1 MPQAELSI
9 PSAILDEYAVLSLE
23 DLSRVCAVEAQ
34 RILDLVEEGIL
45 NARPAGMGWHFS
57 GTSVRRARL
66 ALRLQHDLEI
76 NLAGVALALQ
86 LLDDIDEL
94 RRELRRRG

>member
-1 MPQAELSI
+1 MQADLSI

-23 DLSRVCAVEAQ
+23 ELSRICAVEAQ

-45 NARPAGMGWHFS
+45 NARPAGFGWQFS

-66 ALRLQHDLEI
+66 ALRLQRDLEI
-76 NLAGVALALQ
+76 NLAGVALALD
-86 LLDDIDEL
+86 LLEDIDQL
-94 RRELRRRG
+94 RRELRRRR